1 MADGAYGI
9 AGRYAVVTGAAK
21 GIGRSS
27 ALRLAEVGV
36 NVAINYRSSEKEAH
50 ALVSD
55 ITQMGVESFAVRAD
69 VGDLD
74 QVKILADEVGR
85 RFPRVDILVNN
96 AGIIDD
102 TLLVRMGD

>member
-1 MADGAYGI
+1 M
-9 AGRYAVVTGAAK
+9 
-21 GIGRSS
+21 
-27 ALRLAEVGV
+27 
-36 NVAINYRSSEKEAH
+36 VA
-50 ALVSD
+50 D

-74 QVKILADEVGR
+74 QVRILADEVGR

-102 TLLVRMGD
+102 TLLVRMGDEAWSSVIDTNLNGNLFLHPSLCSWNDATPLGTGDQHRLNRRDQG